1 MSLYTGTKPKIFSKP
16 IKSTVRHGSEPFL
29 PTFDNLTSVP
39 VSKWQDIKTS
49 ISNSPSLLAR
59 TIDWLRQSPSTSDFE
74 SDSEKPPRALLQG
87 SSPQLPSS
95 LPVVYDPKITF
106 TIQPTATE
114 INKVEIQE
122 PLPSPNSSNF
132 NFDSTLLS
140 SLNEHQHV
148 DTTDICEARAVINPP
163 CQLPTAFPITCR
175 TFTASPICTQ
185 ESLTIQANFTGS
197 RTKLSDCAIKIN
209 QQLSPTIKP
218 ETVKTIAQP
227 IALARRN
234 SLPSKSTVRPH
245 TPPYGHSDPQIFER
259 SQSLHSLHQDAD
271 SNEDAEQQ
279 EETASNPS
287 RHSPSPILGPRRKNL
302 HSSLNDIHQRFSST
316 PIPTTAPSQPCSR
329 SRPNPPTSFKSPLT
343 PGKPSGSSG
352 SNTEHGTIHG
362 TAAKSPHQTR
372 RPAHL
377 NDNVI
382 IRQHSRSQ
390 SSCESLS
397 PILTAQQAYTQPPS
411 GGDKSKPTTD
421 KRDSQQ
427 IPHNATY
434 TTTRRL
440 NATSI
445 KTKQPAPPVTQ
456 STPTENNKQFHRKQ
470 TIKMDPLQYSLVT
483 NVIPIG
489 DLQELQKG
497 QRAQTMLIQ
506 LQNFT
511 GGPSTRFD
519 RWIKLFENIVAMSN
533 WNEKEKMN
541 MLVTKMAGSAHDIL
555 QNILESVTQDYKEN
569 VSMET
574 KIKTFFQTQLEEV
587 KRHPGEAILDY
598 GFRLKNIF
606 EHGYPK
612 GEDDTKTDETTRLQM
627 LRQKFLQGLDK
638 TLRNKVRYKPFT
650 TYEALVAETNKY
662 ALRLMEK
669 KKKKTKE
676 NLLTQ

>member
-16 IKSTVRHGSEPFL
+16 IKSTVRHGSEPFCPPLIIL
-29 PTFDNLTSVP
+29 PLY
-39 VSKWQDIKTS
+39 
-49 ISNSPSLLAR
+49 L
-59 TIDWLRQSPSTSDFE
+59 
-74 SDSEKPPRALLQG
+74 
-87 SSPQLPSS
+87 
-95 LPVVYDPKITF
+95 
-106 TIQPTATE
+106 
-114 INKVEIQE
+114 
-122 PLPSPNSSNF
+122 
-132 NFDSTLLS
+132 
-140 SLNEHQHV
+140 SLN
-148 DTTDICEARAVINPP
+148 
-163 CQLPTAFPITCR
+163 
-175 TFTASPICTQ
+175 
-185 ESLTIQANFTGS
+185 
-197 RTKLSDCAIKIN
+197 
-209 QQLSPTIKP
+209 
-218 ETVKTIAQP
+218 
-227 IALARRN
+227 
-234 SLPSKSTVRPH
+234 
-245 TPPYGHSDPQIFER
+245 DPQIFER

-555 QNILESVTQDYKEN
+555 QNILESVTQDYKEVKRLLQERFHGN
-569 VSMET
+569 ENQD
-574 KIKTFFQTQLEEV
+574 FFQTQLEEV

-612 GEDDTKTDETTRLQM
+612 GEDETKLTKQHDS
-627 LRQKFLQGLDK
+627 KCCDK
-638 TLRNKVRYKPFT
+638 NFFKG
-650 TYEALVAETNKY
+650 
-662 ALRLMEK
+662 
-669 KKKKTKE
+669 
-676 NLLTQ
+676 